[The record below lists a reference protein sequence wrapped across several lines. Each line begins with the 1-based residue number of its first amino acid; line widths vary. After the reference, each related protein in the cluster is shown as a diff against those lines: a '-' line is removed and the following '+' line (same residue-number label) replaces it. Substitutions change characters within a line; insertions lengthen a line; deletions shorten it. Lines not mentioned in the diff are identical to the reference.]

1 MKYNVEM
8 IGWEYHI
15 QTKNLSKAEVD
26 TAKKDIN
33 DVWTLEDSYI
43 SGEGDFEICALD
55 NSGNSPLSINVYDA
69 SYNLVLEMQAY
80 DAAHFSEN
88 DALAGKELDTSVDIN
103 PLSSEHYE
111 NTLYVEKDYSGS
123 VFRFEFECEE
133 TPKKEDFWLS
143 YLCIS
148 TPKGDIDLVGE
159 LIFRSEILWGELES
173 GKHQGTYATI
183 FTSEGESLESER

>member
-1 MKYNVEM
+1 MKYNVEL

-15 QTKNLSKAEVD
+15 QAKNLSNAEVD
-26 TAKKDIN
+26 NARKEIN
-33 DVWTLEDSYI
+33 DVRTLEDTYI
-43 SGEGDFEICALD
+43 AGEGDFEICALD
-55 NSGNSPLSINVYDA
+55 NSGNSALSINVYDA
-69 SYNLVLEMQAY
+69 SYNLILEMQAY
-80 DAAHFSEN
+80 DVAHFSEN

-123 VFRFEFECEE
+123 VFNFEFESEE

-143 YLCIS
+143 HLCIS
-148 TPKGDIDLVGE
+148 TPRGDIDLVGE

-173 GKHQGTYATI
+173 GKHKGTYATI
-183 FTSEGESLESER
+183 FTSDGESLESEC

>member
-1 MKYNVEM
+1 MKYNVEL

-15 QTKNLSKAEVD
+15 QTKNLSNAEVD
-26 TAKKDIN
+26 KARKDIN
-33 DVWTLEDSYI
+33 DVCTLEDTYI
-43 SGEGDFEICALD
+43 AGEGDFEICALD

-69 SYNLVLEMQAY
+69 SYNLILEMQAY
-80 DAAHFSEN
+80 DVAHFSEN
-88 DALAGKELDTSVDIN
+88 DALAGKALDTSVDIN

-123 VFRFEFECEE
+123 VFRFEIESEE

-148 TPKGDIDLVGE
+148 TPRGDIDLVGG
-159 LIFRSEILWGELES
+159 LIYRSEILWGELES
-173 GKHQGTYATI
+173 GKNKGTYATI
-183 FTSEGESLESER
+183 FTSEGEFLESER